1 MSHLTFNAILITAM
15 LIVFSN
21 SFVAAQ
27 QIETNAAQSQSQ
39 KEAEDA
45 RQAADDAEQLDNFLT
60 SLALESMPV
69 RYVEDKDWGKQS
81 ERWDGVKVS
90 FKNGRLR
97 TKRRKKLVNHGTWD
111 RFEVS
116 LVDPENSFSVQM
128 NNFKETESDRVTFDV
143 VITAKVDVMAR
154 QAKWVKGMQL
164 YSISAD
170 GSADVQL
177 AISAS
182 LGTRM
187 DVSRFPPDITFD
199 PHVEAAKIRLAN
211 FRIDRVSKAGG
222 EFAQQV
228 TRVVKSQLD
237 KKIASKE
244 EKLVQKLNAKIEKS
258 RDRLTLSAHDAL
270 KSKWAQAA
278 EKLSGKAEEAGEDD
292 E

>member
-1 MSHLTFNAILITAM
+1 MSRLTFKATLIAAM
-15 LIVFSN
+15 LIVLSN
-21 SFVAAQ
+21 SIVAAQ
-27 QIETNAAQSQSQ
+27 QQSKNAPASTQS
-39 KEAEDA
+39 AEIS
-45 RQAADDAEQLDNFLT
+45 DDDTKQLDEFLT
-60 SLALESMPV
+60 QLALDSMPV

-111 RFEVS
+111 RYEVS

-128 NNFKETESDRVTFDV
+128 NNFKETDTDRVTFDV
-143 VITAKVDVMAR
+143 IITAKVDVMAR

-182 LGTRM
+182 LGSRM
-187 DVSRFPPDITFD
+187 DVSKFPPDITFD
-199 PHVEAAKIRLAN
+199 PRIEDAKIKLAN

-228 TRVVKSQLD
+228 TRIVKSKLD
-237 KKIASKE
+237 EKIASKE
-244 EKLVQKLNAKIEKS
+244 DKLVDKLNAKIEKS

-278 EKLSGKAEEAGEDD
+278 QKLTGKTEED
-292 E
+292 